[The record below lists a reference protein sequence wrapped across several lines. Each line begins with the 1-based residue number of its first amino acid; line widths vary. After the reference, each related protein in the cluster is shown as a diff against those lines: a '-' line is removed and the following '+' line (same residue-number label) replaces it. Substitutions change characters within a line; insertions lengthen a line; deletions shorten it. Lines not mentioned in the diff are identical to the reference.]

1 MKGSVLLLKLQ
12 KALSASDLQKTE
24 SFVAEIYIFLSKIL
38 NIHMLRRTPGLK
50 ALTEHDHI
58 QQQKMKLRKY
68 RKNWYTLKVL

>member
-24 SFVAEIYIFLSKIL
+24 SFVAENYIFLPKLL

-50 ALTEHDHI
+50 TLTEHDHI
-58 QQQKMKLRKY
+58 LQQKMKLRKY
-68 RKNWYTLKVL
+68 RKN